1 MTTISLREFFERVLE
16 LQRTIGELFDRLAQ
30 RLEGHA
36 ELAELVRGLAEEERR
51 NRDLVRRFQETLP
64 AALLGSSCDPAAV
77 RQLDRAA
84 VLLEDDPLS
93 RFSDFEE
100 AYEFIHELENN
111 QLLPLL
117 RLLDHECRTERID
130 CTPIMMIVEQH
141 LVRLDAV
148 AAAAGDRPRRR
159 AIRI

>member
-1 MTTISLREFFERVLE
+1 MAAVSLGEFFGRFLE
-16 LQRTIGELFDRLAQ
+16 LQRTVGELFDRLAG

-36 ELAELVRGLAEEERR
+36 ELAALIRGLGEEERH
-51 NRDLVRRFQETLP
+51 NLDMVRRFRDSLP
-64 AALLGSSCDPAAV
+64 ASLLASPCDQAAV

-93 RFSDFEE
+93 RFTDFEE

-130 CTPIMMIVEQH
+130 CAPIMMIVEQH
-141 LVRLDAV
+141 LARLDAV

-159 AIRI
+159 AISL